1 MAIIPEQQVQTSTLR
16 GVDPTQF
23 LQQAYRE
30 QQANVAAFNQMNTA
44 IQQEA
49 QKFIQKQ
56 EEKKQKEM
64 TYSAILPYIQQM
76 SGGDA
81 KQADALAKQIASNPA
96 SSSAILNM
104 VQMSQEQEAK
114 AADQAALQQA
124 LAVSTTPGGEIDYAS
139 VLPSYIELG
148 GRDVERVSGL
158 VDEQTS
164 KQLFE
169 PEIIEIDGVKA
180 IRTSKG
186 QVQVLDIPA
195 DDPFEPT
202 VTEIDGVTFA
212 ETAPNKWKVVE
223 KDPSAPEP
231 VIKEL
236 TDSKGDTYTVI
247 TVGGSSRIFQSEGPP
262 IVVGDKGG
270 DETKGDSLGL
280 GL

>member
-1 MAIIPEQQVQTSTLR
+1 
-16 GVDPTQF
+16 
-23 LQQAYRE
+23 
-30 QQANVAAFNQMNTA
+30 
-44 IQQEA
+44 
-49 QKFIQKQ
+49 
-56 EEKKQKEM
+56 M

-104 VQMSQEQEAK
+104 VKMSQEQEAE
-114 AADQAALQQA
+114 AMDQRALQQA
-124 LAVSTTPGGEIDYAS
+124 LAVSQKAGGGGTDWSS
-139 VLPSYIELG
+139 VLQSYVEFG
-148 GRDVERVSGL
+148 GRDPERVSKL

-169 PEIIEIDGVKA
+169 PEIINIDGVKA

-195 DDPFEPT
+195 DDPFQPT

-212 ETAPNKWKVVE
+212 ETAPNKWRVVE

-247 TVGGSSRIFQSEGPP
+247 TVGGSSRIFKSEGDP
-262 IVVGDKGG
+262 IVVSGENDDKNQGDP
-270 DETKGDSLGL
+270 LGL
-280 GL
+280 GDL